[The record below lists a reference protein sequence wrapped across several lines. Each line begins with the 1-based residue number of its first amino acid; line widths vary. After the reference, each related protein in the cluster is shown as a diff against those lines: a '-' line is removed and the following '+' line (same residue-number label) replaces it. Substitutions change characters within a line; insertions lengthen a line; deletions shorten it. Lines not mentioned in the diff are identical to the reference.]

1 MSGDRA
7 GGVAT
12 RVWGC
17 PLPTKTNR
25 TNLGN
30 DGSPD
35 NIITSQQHQQEP
47 MKMLQLSN
55 KMDPNYISF
64 QIHLAKRDY
73 SINGLYCK
81 DLNFCGEDRNNDDD
95 GDNDAGTNSNSKSIF
110 TTHLQVL
117 IQSRKWSRIE
127 FNGCIGI
134 ESLLFIRDNIVLHR
148 HSDSTAA
155 TDDDYDNDDTTDDKK
170 EEQNRTEKSVDED
183 TSMVETTTT
192 NIITI
197 TTEVSY
203 LVLNFPSTTKNN
215 NNYDPKR
222 HHNFFIN
229 LWKFWNVQKCA
240 IRLDFTPEW
249 TLEFC
254 RSMSLSSSSSSPPPE
269 SSSSCLKELEICRGS
284 RWYHNNS
291 RTHLSSSSSNKSESL
306 HYTSGNSTDE
316 KEEQKSVNNDGVN
329 DDDEYDD
336 NNKNDDD
343 SDDEI
348 IIDCWKLFCRTLRTN
363 QHYQNLISLK
373 VECKT
378 DDEDLAYLIGRLP
391 YHLETIRFGKECSCD
406 KRSLLALSCALA
418 AAAATTATTTMTTTI
433 TTTTTTMLSQR
444 LIALSISSSLSFPA
458 DEKQEEDGLTE
469 FCHALQYATKLKRL
483 ELGKYIFSGT
493 KMTTLVDSLIIS
505 AQQQQQQGQGEIM
518 RYRSGN
524 CGIEY
529 LSLFTC
535 RNDSSDLYKQ
545 RSSNNNNKN
554 TNSLR
559 TNIDNCHE
567 QSCWDVF
574 CNKGLKQNQLKSLRI
589 LLLPQNS
596 YIRQISCN
604 VMKYNTSLEYFYTS
618 IATLYSNKIRYYL
631 DLNRGGRRLLTTTSM
646 IVSTSTTKST
656 TTLTT
661 APTSSTTK
669 QNHHVRSEL
678 WPIVL
683 ARASLL
689 LSSMD
694 YTTGATTL
702 QSISDYTTASPT
714 TTNRT
719 SSNITMAGQQAA
731 TRKKG
736 NRSYPRYDGG
746 PKRQYDVV
754 YCLLRNHIL
763 LEL

>member
-17 PLPTKTNR
+17 PLTTKTNR
-25 TNLGN
+25 TNHGKDHEL
-30 DGSPD
+30 SPYHA
-35 NIITSQQHQQEP
+35 QHHHQQP
-47 MKMLQLSN
+47 LKILQLSN

-81 DLNFCGEDRNNDDD
+81 YLNFCGEDCNSNNNDD
-95 GDNDAGTNSNSKSIF
+95 GDNDADSNSKSIF
-110 TTHLQVL
+110 TRHLQVL
-117 IQSRKWSRIE
+117 IQSRKWIRIV
-127 FNGCIGI
+127 FDGCIGI

-155 TDDDYDNDDTTDDKK
+155 TDDDNDNDDITDDK
-170 EEQNRTEKSVDED
+170 EEEEEEEENKTEESIYEA
-183 TSMVETTTT
+183 TSIVETTTT

-197 TTEVSY
+197 TTEVFY
-203 LVLNFPSTTKNN
+203 MVLKFPSTTKNN

-222 HHNFFIN
+222 HYNFFIN
-229 LWKFWNVQKCA
+229 LWNFWKVQKCA
-240 IRLDFTPEW
+240 IQLDFTPEW

-254 RSMSLSSSSSSPPPE
+254 RSSSSSSSSSPE
-269 SSSSCLKELEICRGS
+269 SSSSCLKELEICTGS
-284 RWYHNNS
+284 RWYQDNS
-291 RTHLSSSSSNKSESL
+291 RTHLSSSSSDKSEESL
-306 HYTSGNSTDE
+306 HCTSNNSTDE
-316 KEEQKSVNNDGVN
+316 KEEKENTNNGVVN

-336 NNKNDDD
+336 NNKNDDA
-343 SDDEI
+343 DDVI

-373 VECKT
+373 VKCKT

-391 YHLETIRFGKECSCD
+391 YYLENVDFGKECSCD
-406 KRSLLALSCALA
+406 KRSLLALSCALIMINA
-418 AAAATTATTTMTTTI
+418 AMTVITPASAATTATTTMTTT
-433 TTTTTTMLSQR
+433 TTTTPMLSQR
-444 LIALSISSSLSFPA
+444 LKAISISSSLSFPA
-458 DEKQEEDGLTE
+458 DEQQEEDGLTE
-469 FCHALQYATKLKRL
+469 FCHALQYATQLKRL

-493 KMTTLVDSLIIS
+493 KMTTLVDSLIIA
-505 AQQQQQQGQGEIM
+505 AQQQHQQGQGKIM
-518 RYRSGN
+518 RYCRGN

-529 LSLFTC
+529 LSLLTC
-535 RNDSSDLYKQ
+535 L
-545 RSSNNNNKN
+545 NNNN

-567 QSCWDVF
+567 NDCWDVF
-574 CNKGLKQNQLKSLRI
+574 CNKALKQNQLKSLTI

-596 YIRQISCN
+596 YVRQVFACN
-604 VMKYNTSLEYFYTS
+604 VMKYNTSLEYFNS
-618 IATLYSNKIRYYL
+618 NSATLYSNKIRYYL

-646 IVSTSTTKST
+646 TVSTSTTKST

-689 LSSMD
+689 SSSLD
-694 YTTGATTL
+694 YTTGATAL
-702 QSISDYTTASPT
+702 QSISDYTTASPIT
-714 TTNRT
+714 SSRT
-719 SSNITMAGQQAA
+719 SSNSTVAGQRAV

-754 YCLLRNHIL
+754 YCLLRNLIL